1 MLIVSDARYFES
13 VLTES
18 NTQPTVSELAKA
30 CLSHCSRRHDCN
42 ARDDRPFPTRVI
54 DVGGLDKDTLRLYTP
69 TISERGKY
77 AALSYCWG
85 RSKPFVTTAENLKD
99 HQDGFSLQSLPRTL
113 RDAVQVT
120 RDVGLRYLWVDALCI
135 VQGTDSLAHS
145 DWASEVRN
153 MDRVY
158 SNAYVTISAAAAR
171 HANDGLFTKGRC
183 LLPSVGTGGF
193 VSISWTKAPLGF
205 RHEPLYSRAWAL
217 QEHILSPRLLIYTR
231 FGLVWQC
238 DQAKLGK
245 LIDSRNSSLSKVYT
259 YRLPDSCGVQDW
271 NRLVEFFC
279 SRDLSK
285 PRDKLHAIAAL
296 AQRYHEATGDQYLA
310 GLWRSTM
317 LCNLLWFHHP
327 EWLVYPTSMDHRPD
341 EYRAPSWSWASIDGT
356 VLLRTRTNG
365 PGHAEIVDCQV
376 ELADPENP
384 FGEVTAGSLRI
395 RGPLIEVRWK
405 NTDGQSLPKVY
416 TCNRT
421 GPSVND
427 AILGD
432 LFLDEP
438 RNGPQSSR
446 ELVSSVCLL
455 IGDRNRHH
463 ALMLR
468 LLPGSKDTY
477 SRIGLVRNDESAA
490 PAVWRDVP
498 VVAITIV

>member
-1 MLIVSDARYFES
+1 MANATPLLMAHIYDDKQEILRTAHFSLDFLSSAAESSDYSDDARYFES

-85 RSKPFVTTAENLKD
+85 RSKPFVTRLRTSKTTRTA
-99 HQDGFSLQSLPRTL
+99 SLCSLCHEPCEMPFKSRETL
-113 RDAVQVT
+113 
-120 RDVGLRYLWVDALCI
+120 
-135 VQGTDSLAHS
+135 GTDSLAHS

-171 HANDGLFTKGRC
+171 HANDGLFTK
-183 LLPSVGTGGF
+183 
-193 VSISWTKAPLGF
+193 
-205 RHEPLYSRAWAL
+205 
-217 QEHILSPRLLIYTR
+217 
-231 FGLVWQC
+231 
-238 DQAKLGK
+238 
-245 LIDSRNSSLSKVYT
+245 
-259 YRLPDSCGVQDW
+259 
-271 NRLVEFFC
+271 
-279 SRDLSK
+279 
-285 PRDKLHAIAAL
+285 AL

-395 RGPLIEVRWK
+395 RGPLIEDRSKCERCDSWRPLFGRAQEWTSVIK
-405 NTDGQSLPKVY
+405 G
-416 TCNRT
+416 T
-421 GPSVND
+421 G
-427 AILGD
+427 
-432 LFLDEP
+432 LF
-438 RNGPQSSR
+438 
-446 ELVSSVCLL
+446 
-455 IGDRNRHH
+455 I
-463 ALMLR
+463 
-468 LLPGSKDTY
+468 
-477 SRIGLVRNDESAA
+477 RNDESAA